1 MAETGILIVEDSYIV
16 AVHLQKSLEN
26 HGYAVNTIVDS
37 GESALTEIKN
47 RRPSL
52 VLMDIMLRG
61 KLDGIETAREVKKHF
76 NIPVVYITALSDADT
91 IQRAKITE
99 PYGYLNKPFDDRQIF
114 TTIEMALYK
123 HAMEIKLRQSEERF
137 YSTIKSISDAV
148 ITIDRNFN
156 VVYINPS
163 AERVTG
169 WKLTQVYSTSIFEV
183 LVLCD
188 DEDAATMIN
197 PLQCALSGER
207 ESALLPNLL
216 LITRNGTRTP
226 IGEGSISPMMN
237 DTGVATGL
245 VLIFK
250 DLTEKI
256 NHKKIVKDLER
267 KSLAALLDGQE
278 SERSRIAKD
287 LHDGLGQ
294 TLNAIKMNINLKY
307 DEEKKKQMLGKLI
320 DEAIVESVK
329 ISENLL
335 PAKLKDFDL
344 ATCLRSFC
352 DDVSSVSLIPVQ
364 FNDYSSETIEIDQS
378 QKINLYRIVQE
389 AVNNA
394 LKHSAAQVINVQLN
408 IDDDHIQLMIEDD
421 GQGFNKDSRYDLS
434 RHHGLMN
441 MRDRAEIM
449 NGTLT
454 IESDE
459 SRGTLIIVD
468 APLKQI
474 DKSQY
479 AKA

>member
-1 MAETGILIVEDSYIV
+1 MGETGILIVEDSFIV
-16 AVHLQKSLEN
+16 AVHLQKSLES
-26 HGYAVNTIVDS
+26 HGYRVDTIVDS
-37 GESALTEIKN
+37 GEGALREISL

-52 VLMDIMLRG
+52 VLMDIMLNG
-61 KLDGIETAREVKKHF
+61 KLDGIETAREIKKHF
-76 NIPVVYITALSDADT
+76 NVPVVYITALSDTDT

-123 HAMEIKLRQSEERF
+123 HAMETKLKQSEERF
-137 YSTIKSISDAV
+137 YSTVKSISDAV
-148 ITIDRNFN
+148 ISVDFNFN
-156 VVYINPS
+156 VVYLNPS
-163 AERVTG
+163 AESITG
-169 WKLTQVYSTSIFEV
+169 WKLSQAHSKSILDV
-183 LVLCD
+183 LVVCD
-188 DEDAATMIN
+188 SETSDTMIN
-197 PLQCALSGER
+197 PLQCSLTGEKD
-207 ESALLPNLL
+207 SVMPPNLV
-216 LITRNGTRTP
+216 LIAKNGSELP
-226 IGEGSISPMMN
+226 IGEGSISPIVN
-237 DTGVATGL
+237 DSGVAIGL

-294 TLNAIKMNINLKY
+294 TLNAIKMNINLRY
-307 DEEKKKQMLGKLI
+307 DDEKKKQVLSKLI
-320 DEAIVESVK
+320 DEAIVESVR

-344 ATCLRSFC
+344 STCLRSFC
-352 DDVSSVSLIPVQ
+352 DDVSNVSEIPVR
-364 FNDYSSETIEIDQS
+364 FNDFGNDSTEVDQS
-378 QKINLYRIVQE
+378 QKINFYRIAQE

-394 LKHSAAQVINVQLN
+394 LKHSAAHVINVQLN
-408 IDDDHIQLMIEDD
+408 IDDGHIQLMIEDD
-421 GQGFNKDSRYDLS
+421 GNGFNKDSRYDFS
-434 RHHGLMN
+434 RHHGLVN

-454 IESDE
+454 IESDQ

-474 DKSQY
+474 DKSKY

>member
-1 MAETGILIVEDSYIV
+1 MVETGILIVEDSFIV
-16 AVHLQKSLEN
+16 AMHLQKSLES
-26 HGYAVNTIVDS
+26 HGYRVSTIVDS
-37 GESALTEIKN
+37 GEGALKEIKM

-52 VLMDIMLRG
+52 VLMDIMLNG
-61 KLDGIETAREVKKHF
+61 KLDGIETAREIKKHF
-76 NIPVVYITALSDADT
+76 HVPVVYITALSDTDT

-123 HAMEIKLRQSEERF
+123 HAMETKLRQSEERF
-137 YSTIKSISDAV
+137 YSTVKSISDAV
-148 ITIDRNFN
+148 ISVDFNFN
-156 VVYINPS
+156 VVYLNPS
-163 AERVTG
+163 AERITG
-169 WKLTQVYSTSIFEV
+169 WKLSQAYSKSILEV
-183 LVLCD
+183 LLVSD
-188 DEDAATMIN
+188 DETSNAIIN
-197 PLQCALSGER
+197 PLQCSLTGEKD
-207 ESALLPNLL
+207 SVMPPNLV
-216 LITRNGTRTP
+216 LIAKNSSQIP
-226 IGEGSISPMMN
+226 IGEGSISPIVN
-237 DTGVATGL
+237 DSGVAIGL

-256 NHKKIVKDLER
+256 SHKKIIKDLER

-294 TLNAIKMNINLKY
+294 TLNAIKMNINFKY
-307 DEEKKKQMLGKLI
+307 DDEKKKQVLSKLI

-344 ATCLRSFC
+344 GTCLRSFC
-352 DDVSSVSLIPVQ
+352 DDVSNVSAIPVR
-364 FNDYSSETIEIDQS
+364 FNDYSNDATEIEQS
-378 QKINLYRIVQE
+378 QKINFYRIAQE

-408 IDDDHIQLMIEDD
+408 IDNDHIQLMIEDD
-421 GQGFNKDSRYDLS
+421 GRGFDKEGRYDLS
-434 RHHGLMN
+434 RHHGLVN

-449 NGTLT
+449 NGTFT
-454 IESDE
+454 IESDH

-474 DKSQY
+474 DKSKY